1 MLYKIDEENGSI
13 SVSRSVIARIIFEV
27 LAKADGRVFPATAKG
42 KVIQLK
48 QKHGAYDG
56 KDLFEIN
63 MGDQGLDIKL
73 SIVIRFGTSI
83 AIVTEQLIHDIKQE
97 VETYAGIR
105 PNSVAIVVTGMLA
118 KRTAPRNIE
127 IKR

>member
-1 MLYKIDEENGSI
+1 MLYKIDEKNGSI
-13 SVSRSVIARIIFEV
+13 SIGRSVIVRIIFEV
-27 LAKADGRVFPATAKG
+27 LAKADGRVSPATAKG
-42 KVIQLK
+42 KVLPLR

-63 MGDQGLDIKL
+63 MSEKGLDIKL
-73 SIVIRFGTSI
+73 FIVIRFGTSI
-83 AIVTEQLIHDIKQE
+83 ATVTEQLIHDIKQE
-97 VETYAGIR
+97 IETYAGIR
-105 PNSVAIVVTGMLA
+105 PNSVAIVVTGMIS